1 MRGRRLR
8 TGALA
13 IAAALSVAGC
23 TTSSEAPVT
32 TDGLRG
38 VVGTSLIGVK
48 GATPADQAGIDE
60 TAAGLC
66 GASIWTSSECARH
79 GRESRD

>member
-1 MRGRRLR
+1 MRLK

-23 TTSSEAPVT
+23 STTKPVPVT
-32 TDGLRG
+32 SDGLRD
-38 VVGTSLIGVK
+38 VVGTSLIGAR
-48 GATPADQAGIDE
+48 GATADDQRKIDE

-66 GASIWTSSECARH
+66 GSGVWSQTECARH
-79 GRESRD
+79 GRETQD